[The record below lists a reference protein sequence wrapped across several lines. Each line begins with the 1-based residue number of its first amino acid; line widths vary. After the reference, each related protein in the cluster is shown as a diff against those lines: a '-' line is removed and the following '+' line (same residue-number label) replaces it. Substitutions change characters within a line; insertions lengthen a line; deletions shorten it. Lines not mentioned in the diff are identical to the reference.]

1 MINPGNLVFDIGAL
15 DGEYTDQY
23 LARGARVIAI
33 EPQIGRA
40 TNLMTK
46 YMANPNVTVLCK
58 AVSDFEGIGKIYLT
72 SVPWLA
78 TMNPEKW
85 KRGRFS
91 GYEWGNEQKVIVTTL
106 DKLIEEFGMPDFIKI
121 DVEGCE
127 LQVLNGLSKPVKEL
141 CFEFT
146 NEFIDDVQ
154 LCANKLLEIGNY
166 QFAYSIYKSNDTS
179 KYHSIFGLMGL
190 LKLTNDTLLWGDI
203 YARLKS

>member
-1 MINPGNLVFDIGAL
+1 MNNYKLVFDIGAL

-23 LARGARVIAI
+23 LARGARVIAV

-46 YMANPNVTVLCK
+46 YAIDERVTVLCK
-58 AVSDFEGIGKIYLT
+58 AVSDFEGMGKIYLS

-85 KRGRFS
+85 KQGRFS
-91 GYEWGNEQKVIVTTL
+91 NYVWGNEQKVIVTTL
-106 DKLIEEFGMPDFIKI
+106 DKLIDEYGMPDFIKI

-146 NEFIDDVQ
+146 SEFLIDVNY
-154 LCANKLLEIGNY
+154 CADRLLEIGDY
-166 QFAYSIYKSNDTS
+166 EFSYSLYKSNN
-179 KYHSIFGLMGL
+179 IFPYLDIDSLMKL
-190 LKLTNDTLLWGDI
+190 LRLNNAPLLWGDI
-203 YARLKS
+203 YARLKG

>member
-1 MINPGNLVFDIGAL
+1 MNNYNLVFDIGAL

-23 LARGARVIAI
+23 LAKGARVISV

-46 YMANPNVTVLCK
+46 YSVDERVTVLCK
-58 AVSDFEGIGKIYLT
+58 AVSDFEGMGKIYLS

-85 KRGRFS
+85 KQGRFS
-91 GYEWGNEQKVIVTTL
+91 NYVWGNEQKVIVTTL
-106 DKLIEEFGMPDFIKI
+106 DKLIEEYGMPDFIKI

-127 LQVLNGLSKPVKEL
+127 FQVLNGLTKPVKEL

-146 NEFIDDVQ
+146 QEFIGDVR
-154 LCANKLLEIGNY
+154 LCAERLLEIGDY
-166 QFAYSIYKSNDTS
+166 KFGYSIYKSYNLFPYTDLDT
-179 KYHSIFGLMGL
+179 IMNL
-190 LKLTNDTLLWGDI
+190 LINSADPMLWGDI
-203 YARLKS
+203 YARLKNG